1 MRKLAMLVSTMVL
14 GGVMLMAGRATAQE
28 QAKLEAGDRIVFL
41 GDSITQQGAGK
52 EGYVTMVAET
62 LAKDHADLKIEVIG
76 AGISGHKVPD
86 LEARLER
93 DVLSK
98 KPTKVIIYIGINDVW
113 HSQSGRGTSKENFE
127 AGLGRIIA
135 KIREAGATPL
145 LCTASVIGEKTDA
158 SNDLDTMLAEYCEI
172 SRKVAA
178 ESKVQLIDLNKA
190 FWEHIKA
197 NNPENKD
204 RGILTGD
211 RVHLNKA
218 GNEFVAKQMLTAL
231 GAGKT
236 EANQDEAG
244 KSEAGK
250 TLRHVVLF
258 KFKDEVTKEQV
269 QEVVDAFAALP
280 SKIPTIT
287 GFEWG
292 TDVSVEGKAEGFT
305 HAFVV
310 TFATAKDRD
319 DYIPHAAH
327 GEFVKLVGPRLDKV
341 LVFDFFVGQ

>member
-1 MRKLAMLVSTMVL
+1 MRKLAMLVSTLVL
-14 GGVMLMAGRATAQE
+14 GGAMLMTSMVTAE
-28 QAKLEAGDRIVFL
+28 ESAKLEAGDRIVFL

-52 EGYVTMVAET
+52 EGYVTMVAEA

-76 AGISGHKVPD
+76 AGISGHKVPN
-86 LEARLER
+86 LEARLDK
-93 DVLSK
+93 DVLDK
-98 KPTKVIIYIGINDVW
+98 NPTKVIIYIGINDVW
-113 HSQSGRGTSKENFE
+113 HSQSGRGTSKEDFE
-127 AGLGRIIA
+127 AGLGRLITR
-135 KIREAGATPL
+135 IREKGATPL
-145 LCTASVIGEKTDA
+145 LCTASVIGEKTDG

-178 ESKVQLIDLNKA
+178 ANKVQLIDLNKA

-218 GNEFVAKQMLTAL
+218 GNAFVAKQMLAAL
-231 GAGKT
+231 GAAT
-236 EANQDEAG
+236 ETKQ
-244 KSEAGK
+244 

-258 KFKDEVTKEQV
+258 KFKDDVTKEQV

-280 SKIPTIT
+280 AKIPTIT

-292 TDVSVEGKAEGFT
+292 TDVSIENKAAGFT
-305 HAFVV
+305 HGFVV
-310 TFATAKDRD
+310 SFATAKDRD
-319 DYIPHAAH
+319 DYIPHPAH
-327 GEFVKLVGPRLDKV
+327 AEFVKLVGPRLDNV
-341 LVFDFFVGQ
+341 LVFDFFLGK